1 MVRTRKTFRLEDVRK
16 YIYIALAL
24 ALAYT
29 HYVAYSSGKQSV
41 LSRLQNDRIEI
52 LKDGKRI
59 DEGVLAADDLTLVCL
74 LTDCDK

>member
-16 YIYIALAL
+16 YIYIGLAL
-24 ALAYT
+24 VLAYT

-59 DEGVLAADDLTLVCL
+59 DESVLAADDLTLVCL